1 MGGTSMA
8 LASHPDPVRSKLKT
22 NLLAGRLAGL
32 FVIRMPALG
41 CIRIAAPEGATAC
54 AVALRGAAVR
64 EPAGTRC
71 APGGAW

>member
-32 FVIRMPALG
+32 FANLLPVLG
-41 CIRIAAPEGATAC
+41 CIRIAPEGTAAC
-54 AVALRGAAVR
+54 AVLTGAAVR
-64 EPAGTRC
+64 EPRHSGARW
-71 APGGAW
+71 AGGAA